1 MDEFGDDLCKAY
13 SWNGVDNDQPKEED
27 HGKESCLED
36 AYIYAV
42 EVEGEVGL
50 QGDEG
55 LIVVEQL
62 AEEKAN
68 RPLDVSKV
76 FLLKVSDLQR
86 YD

>member
-1 MDEFGDDLCKAY
+1 M
-13 SWNGVDNDQPKEED
+13 
-27 HGKESCLED
+27 ED